1 MTISQLR
8 HRIDALKRRFV
19 PELAII
25 KARRIAEAVADDWK
39 PSQPLDPSHVVKRF
53 ADAGFRL
60 PTFARLHSYLEDNR
74 RKGEIPC
81 YDVMVCKLLPW
92 AWDHRY
98 DQLLDFDLPAPAR

>member
-8 HRIDALKRRFV
+8 RRIDALKRKFA

-25 KARRIAEAVADDWK
+25 KARRIAEAVADGWK
-39 PSQPLDPSHVVKRF
+39 PSQPPDPSHVIQRF

-60 PTFARLHSYLEDNR
+60 PTFGRLHSYLEGNR
-74 RKGEIPC
+74 RKGDIPG

-98 DQLLDFDLPAPAR
+98 DRLLDFDLPA